1 MRDAALPIT
10 LIVVGLVWLLWYQGW
25 LPDKDWVIAIGFI
38 AAGVAV
44 LVLDGFTKTSV
55 VMGPFL
61 IAIGIA
67 WIVHDRYRTSY
78 GVIVPAMLVILG
90 ALMLVARS
98 PSIPERRPRAGRTP

>member
-44 LVLDGFTKTSV
+44 LAVDGFTKTSV

-98 PSIPERRPRAGRTP
+98 PSIPERRPRADKPS

>member
-10 LIVVGLVWLLWYQGW
+10 LIAVGLVWLLWYQGW
-25 LPDKDWVIAIGFI
+25 MPDKDWVIAIGFI

-44 LVLDGFTKTSV
+44 LVLDGLTKNSV

-67 WIVHDRYRTSY
+67 WVIHDRYRTSY
-78 GVIVPAMLVILG
+78 SLIVPAMLVILG
-90 ALMLVARS
+90 VLMLVARS
-98 PSIPERRPRAGRTP
+98 PSIPERRARVDKSS